1 MLQIPEV
8 VPSPPDSFEGLQ
20 KAKAQ
25 VVRQWG
31 SQPDA
36 RSPVSVRGA
45 APLKIALGGED
56 CVLSAGF
63 PAGGSSVSWAGVRL
77 SKQEVEVP
85 HRSLF
90 IKLTRYTKWHLSDT
104 RQLQRVHLQQ
114 FAVLPKFPGCGFSV
128 SVSTLG
134 QVPFLYGLC
143 TPEARW
149 CSLISVG
156 QNT

>member
-25 VVRQWG
+25 VARRWG
-31 SQPDA
+31 SRPDA
-36 RSPVSVRGA
+36 RSPVSVRRA
-45 APLKIALGGED
+45 APLEIALGGED

-63 PAGGSSVSWAGVRL
+63 PAGGSLVSWPGVRL
-77 SKQEVEVP
+77 GKQEVEVP

-90 IKLTRYTKWHLSDT
+90 VTLTRYTKWHLSDT

-114 FAVLPKFPGCGFSV
+114 FAVLPKFPGCGFS
-128 SVSTLG
+128 LFRG
-134 QVPFLYGLC
+134 AP
-143 TPEARW
+143 
-149 CSLISVG
+149 
-156 QNT
+156 